1 VPRLHTASAARAA
14 GRAPR
19 PTHSAHGETLRRIA
33 SPRTYARPAP
43 PSTRWLQ
50 SPGGGAPQETTPR
63 PCGGGPRR
71 SSGAS
76 GQVRV
81 RGRHRPACP
90 WPLPPPEVPSQG
102 RQVCVR
108 RGTAGKE
115 RAGGRGRGR
124 ARLGVVLQGLDET
137 RSPTARRPRV
147 ACVAGTRRRRPA
159 PHRAQFASA
168 HVPPVGPWSRRAAHC
183 AARLRGRMNVPL
195 RPPASVP
202 AQIRESRSRPQNDVG
217 GKASLTGPPP
227 AARRPP
233 APPRAAPSRAR
244 PPPAPF

>member
-1 VPRLHTASAARAA
+1 MPRPHTASAARAA

-19 PTHSAHGETLRRIA
+19 PTHSAHSRRGAAAHRIPWHVRA
-33 SPRTYARPAP
+33 ART
-43 PSTRWLQ
+43 TRCLQ

-63 PCGGGPRR
+63 HCGGGPRR

-115 RAGGRGRGR
+115 REGGRGRGR
-124 ARLGVVLQGLDET
+124 ARLGVVRQGLDET

-147 ACVAGTRRRRPA
+147 ACAFGTRRRRPA

-168 HVPPVGPWSRRAAHC
+168 HVPPVGPW
-183 AARLRGRMNVPL
+183 
-195 RPPASVP
+195 
-202 AQIRESRSRPQNDVG
+202 
-217 GKASLTGPPP
+217 
-227 AARRPP
+227 
-233 APPRAAPSRAR
+233 RAAPRTAR
-244 PPPAPF
+244 RVSGGG